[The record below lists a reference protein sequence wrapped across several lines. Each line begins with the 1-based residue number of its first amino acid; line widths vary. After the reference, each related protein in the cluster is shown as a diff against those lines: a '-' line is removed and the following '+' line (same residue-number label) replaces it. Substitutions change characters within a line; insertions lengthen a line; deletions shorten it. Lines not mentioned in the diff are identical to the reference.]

1 MKPDFDSERLLG
13 DVLLDDAEFRADTL
27 ALLLGE
33 ARRQQKR
40 RHRRNI
46 GTAVLVLI
54 ATCFSLWNIRPARET
69 LTVSEAEQLESNLE
83 IVRSRP
89 LMADGWIVSDRLT
102 ATSVESAADIELVS
116 SGKTP
121 RVPEIS
127 DSELLALLPDQPVA
141 LVQSSGDVSTAMVI
155 LPNAPETVVL
165 P

>member
-1 MKPDFDSERLLG
+1 
-13 DVLLDDAEFRADTL
+13 
-27 ALLLGE
+27 
-33 ARRQQKR
+33 
-40 RHRRNI
+40 
-46 GTAVLVLI
+46 
-54 ATCFSLWNIRPARET
+54 
-69 LTVSEAEQLESNLE
+69 
-83 IVRSRP
+83 
-89 LMADGWIVSDRLT
+89 MADGWIVSDRLT